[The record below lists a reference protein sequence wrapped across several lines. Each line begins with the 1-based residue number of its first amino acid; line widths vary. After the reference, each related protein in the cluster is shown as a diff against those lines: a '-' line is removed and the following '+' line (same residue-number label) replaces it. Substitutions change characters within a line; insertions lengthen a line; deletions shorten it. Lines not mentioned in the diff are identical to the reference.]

1 MSHTRGVTFY
11 VYIFHKVDGLNRSIY
26 VVQTK
31 ITAGLSYT
39 ILWYIIYTYYNIRD
53 ATARPEMHEW
63 RSLLPLKGRAP
74 AVTEMTTG
82 YCNVCLS
89 GPHHMF
95 FPVHCGCWFR
105 TSAEPLSM
113 TIWYPLH
120 THTHTHTITLQYD
133 RRLFK
138 QSIRYQE

>member
-1 MSHTRGVTFY
+1 MYIYHTRGVTFY
-11 VYIFHKVDGLNRSIY
+11 IYIFHKVDGLNRSIY
-26 VVQTK
+26 VVQTE
-31 ITAGLSYT
+31 ITAGLSFI
-39 ILWYIIYTYYNIRD
+39 ILWCIIYTYNNIRD

-82 YCNVCLS
+82 YCNVCVS

-105 TSAEPLSM
+105 TSAQPLSM
-113 TIWYPLH
+113 IIWSPLH
-120 THTHTHTITLQYD
+120 THTQITLQYD
-133 RRLFK
+133 RKLFK

>member
-1 MSHTRGVTFY
+1 MCIVY
-11 VYIFHKVDGLNRSIY
+11 VPIRRT
-26 VVQTK
+26 QTE
-31 ITAGLSYT
+31 ITAGLSYV
-39 ILWYIIYTYYNIRD
+39 IIRYIIVIYIYLLCDIIRD

-82 YCNVCLS
+82 YCNVCVS

-95 FPVHCGCWFR
+95 CPVHCGCWFR

-113 TIWYPLH
+113 WLYGLH
-120 THTHTHTITLQYD
+120 YTHTRTHTYALQYD
-133 RRLFK
+133 RRLLFK
-138 QSIRYQE
+138 QSIRYRE